1 MEVGNRQVSAI
12 DGRDIRRWFA
22 AWSQPDRDGGK
33 RKIAAARM
41 AITVL
46 KTALKFGKACRMR
59 GCADLKSILDDMEFE
74 GLKPRTSA
82 PTAAQVIAAR
92 SAAHRLGHPLA
103 ALAYAIQF
111 EATLRQWDVIG
122 EWIPLDDKRASA
134 VLDGKQKWIGPSW
147 SMIDSGMVL
156 RVTPTKTEQT
166 SAASIEV
173 DLSEC
178 PMVVEELS
186 KIPVENR
193 LGPLIVNPS
202 TGLPYR
208 QWYFRDLW
216 RKCAR
221 LSGIPDTFW
230 KPRPAGQGKHRGTA
244 SRSAA
249 GRPKEAHGSYGRG
262 SPRKCTT
269 ATD

>member
-1 MEVGNRQVSAI
+1 MMEVGNRQVSAI
-12 DGRDIRRWFA
+12 DGRDFRRWFA

-46 KTALKFGKACRMR
+46 KTALKFGKPCRMR

-122 EWIPLDDKRASA
+122 EWIPLD
-134 VLDGKQKWIGPSW
+134 
-147 SMIDSGMVL
+147 
-156 RVTPTKTEQT
+156 
-166 SAASIEV
+166 
-173 DLSEC
+173 
-178 PMVVEELS
+178 
-186 KIPVENR
+186 
-193 LGPLIVNPS
+193 
-202 TGLPYR
+202 
-208 QWYFRDLW
+208 
-216 RKCAR
+216 
-221 LSGIPDTFW
+221 
-230 KPRPAGQGKHRGTA
+230 
-244 SRSAA
+244 
-249 GRPKEAHGSYGRG
+249 RG
-262 SPRKCTT
+262 SGGAFCLGRACR
-269 ATD
+269 